1 MSERNQLELRGR
13 IMLLYRTVWTG
24 VVVVQVNGVQDEVIL
39 DVRRTPQADTTDS
52 TLLPTVGRSRRRSA
66 LSQAAN
72 TPRMHNPYPRKR
84 RHSR

>member
-1 MSERNQLELRGR
+1 MSERNQLGLRGR

-24 VVVVQVNGVQDEVIL
+24 VVVVQVNAVQDEVIL
-39 DVRRTPQADTTDS
+39 DVRRTPQTDTTDS

-66 LSQAAN
+66 LGQAAN
-72 TPRMHNPYPRKR
+72 PPRMHNPYPRKR